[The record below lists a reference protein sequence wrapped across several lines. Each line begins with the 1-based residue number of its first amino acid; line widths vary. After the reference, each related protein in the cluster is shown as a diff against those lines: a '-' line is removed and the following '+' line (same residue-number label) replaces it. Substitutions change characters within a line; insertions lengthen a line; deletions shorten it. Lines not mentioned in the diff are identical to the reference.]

1 MNVKNEIR
9 KREQLIQSQ
18 KSALDQFCNRNIP
31 IGEKSANSGE
41 LDYTNMVGESIEL
54 EHVVIKSVELIKK
67 FG

>member
-1 MNVKNEIR
+1 MDVKNEKR

-18 KSALDQFCNRNIP
+18 KSALDQFCNRKIP

-41 LDYTNMVGESIEL
+41 LDYTNLVGESIEL
-54 EHVVIKSVELIKK
+54 EHVVIESVELIKK